1 MAQKNLYLNIL
12 IISSGLASEAK
23 SISFGT
29 ILHNISRTAP
39 PAIRF
44 SSEKKNLTIVCESET
59 KIAAGGSD
67 PRLQLAI
74 NM

>member
-29 ILHNISRTAP
+29 ILHKISRTAP

-44 SSEKKNLTIVCESET
+44 SSEKKNLTNKKSIEIESFYNIVM
-59 KIAAGGSD
+59 I
-67 PRLQLAI
+67 I
-74 NM
+74 